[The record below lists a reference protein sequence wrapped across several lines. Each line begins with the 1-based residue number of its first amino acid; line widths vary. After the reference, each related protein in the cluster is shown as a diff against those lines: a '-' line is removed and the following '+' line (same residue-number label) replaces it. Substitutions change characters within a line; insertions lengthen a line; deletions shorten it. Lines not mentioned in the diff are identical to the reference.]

1 MVRKLANR
9 PGGPKGAAI
18 IRRGWGKVLGGL
30 TLSPLMAVLLTPPAA
45 AQSADISQKV
55 KAECAACHTETGNS
69 IALPFPKLAGLA
81 PDYLAKQLRDFVSGA
96 RKNEIMFPIASQ
108 LSRADITALADYF
121 SRQKRTPAMVTKPQL
136 LAAGE
141 IVFHQGNK
149 ENGVP
154 ACAGCHT
161 RNGAGAPRFPMLA
174 AQNPDYVVQQLQNF
188 RSGARTNDFGK
199 LMRTTVSRLTD
210 DEIQAVAQYIAS
222 VPPPAGR

>member
-9 PGGPKGAAI
+9 LGGSKGAAI
-18 IRRGWGKVLGGL
+18 RRGWVKVIVGP
-30 TLSPLMAVLLTPPAA
+30 SLMAVFLAPSAA
-45 AQSADISQKV
+45 AQSVDILQKV

-81 PDYLAKQLRDFVSGA
+81 PEYLAKQLRDVASGT
-96 RKNEIMFPIASQ
+96 RKSDIMSPIASK
-108 LSRADITALADYF
+108 LSRNEMTALADYF
-121 SRQKRTPAMVTKPQL
+121 SRQKRTPGLVTKPQL
-136 LAAGE
+136 VAAGE
-141 IVFHQGNK
+141 VVFQQGNK

-161 RNGAGAPRFPMLA
+161 QNGAGAPRFPMLA

-188 RSGARTNDFGK
+188 RSGARANDFGK

-210 DEIQAVAQYIAS
+210 DEIQSVAQYIAS